1 LRIFSLALASSS
13 FSIVARELGY
23 EARNARKAK
32 RRCWRKAAFGAGE
45 VEKFYITSM
54 KNIILITLL
63 PVFAIAQD
71 APSPQSPSMFG
82 AFLPFL
88 LMFVVMYIFF
98 IMPKQKEN
106 KKIEQMRT
114 ALKKGD
120 KVLTVA
126 GIIGTVTHVDDRF
139 VNIKT
144 GDTKIDFEKVSVIK
158 LLEADTEKREAESK

>member
-1 LRIFSLALASSS
+1 
-13 FSIVARELGY
+13 
-23 EARNARKAK
+23 
-32 RRCWRKAAFGAGE
+32 
-45 VEKFYITSM
+45 M